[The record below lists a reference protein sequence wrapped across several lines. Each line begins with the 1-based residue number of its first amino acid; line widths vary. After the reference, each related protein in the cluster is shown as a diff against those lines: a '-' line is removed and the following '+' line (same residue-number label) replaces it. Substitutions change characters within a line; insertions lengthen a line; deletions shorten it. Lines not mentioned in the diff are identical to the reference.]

1 MLAGASKTD
10 ITPEGPVWMDG
21 MIRTRRSEGIH
32 DRIHARALVL
42 KDNTHT
48 VAACAV
54 VSVEVC
60 GMTSELTDGI
70 RRRVSDTTGIPYEGI
85 LIAATH
91 THSGPAVMGIFNP
104 SEREYTDVLADRI
117 VETVR
122 EAGNAAEPASFFCGA
137 GRETT
142 ISHYRRLLAD
152 DGGVVM
158 NWEPFPPRR
167 ILKPLG
173 VPDTEVGVMKMTRE
187 SDPEHVLCILFNH
200 AGHPNIMSGDNL
212 LVSGD
217 YPGVAMRELEKTVGG
232 VALFLNGAQGSVD
245 IDGHRDRDWEGV
257 ERAGTALAG
266 AVMAAVRTAKPAVMS
281 ALLAESVVY
290 TLPRRRITVEELAWA
305 ERILAESGGAVAS
318 MADGVGDDYRALLLK
333 RLHGIEETPL
343 TVEQT
348 CIAAG
353 EWALIGFPGELFT
366 EIGMKLKLAS
376 PFRRTMVA
384 GLANGEIGYVPTKR
398 AVGEGGYAVSTRET
412 GDDAES
418 IVTAR
423 SLELLQR
430 LYYR

>member
-1 MLAGASKTD
+1 MLAGAAKTD
-10 ITPEGPVWMDG
+10 ITPDAPVWMDG
-21 MIRTRRSEGIH
+21 DIRTRRSEGAH

-42 KDNTHT
+42 KDNAHT
-48 VAACAV
+48 DAACAV

-60 GMTSELTDGI
+60 SMTAVLTDEI
-70 RRRVSDTTGIPYEGI
+70 RRRVSDTTGIPYEGM

-104 SEREYTDVLADRI
+104 AEREYTVMLADRI
-117 VETVR
+117 VEAVKQA
-122 EAGNAAEPASFFCGA
+122 EDKAEPASIFTGT

-142 ISHYRRLLAD
+142 ISRYRRLLAD
-152 DGGVVM
+152 DGSVVM
-158 NWEPFPPRR
+158 SREPFPPCR

-173 VPDTEVGVMKMTRE
+173 EPDTEVAVMKLTRE
-187 SDPEHVLCILFNH
+187 SDPEHVLGILFNH
-200 AGHPNIMSGDNL
+200 AGHPNISPDDNL
-212 LVSGD
+212 LIGGD
-217 YPGVAMRELEKTVGG
+217 YPGVAMRELEKAEGG
-232 VALFLNGAQGSVD
+232 VALFLNGALGSVD
-245 IDGHRDRDWEGV
+245 IDAHRDRDMNDV

-266 AVMAAVRTAKPAVMS
+266 AVMAAVRSAKPAVMS
-281 ALLAESVVY
+281 ALHAESAVY

-305 ERILAESGGAVAS
+305 ESILARSGGAVAS

-333 RLHGIEETPL
+333 RLHGLEEAPL

-376 PFRRTMVA
+376 PYRRTMIV
-384 GLANGEIGYVPTKR
+384 GLANGDIGYLPTKR
-398 AVGEGGYAVSTRET
+398 AVSEGGSTVSSRET

-418 IVTAR
+418 IVIAR